1 MAQQKIFKPTNNSV
15 DFLFHPKSFAI
26 LGLNQDLLSQFQS
39 KSRWDIDSR
48 LDMAHDHKLLFPPD
62 LDAKKFLL
70 SDTNTESYWSYHYPK
85 FHFIEKQQ
93 REDIIAKTLNGF
105 DLSMAS
111 KLLLEQLKIE
121 DIDHVYVLYF
131 DRFGHAF
138 IAQLDISTPL
148 DDIIKLLLNVAYSGA
163 FYDEW
168 VDPTDYVRPTIVYHH
183 LESPWGNFAE
193 NGNKDS
199 QTDSQSELIDS
210 ELNQSVQNNEVED
223 SRPQYYQS
231 ASEEAFYKN
240 RDLSRGKFIQFRNS
254 ILQKSDDADVI
265 LMLKTIEIT
274 ESQVGFFKILNLLFQ
289 SVAAQH
295 PNIARALNPLLADFA
310 VLENQGI
317 SRMKLYRFANKIEFL
332 DFNITLDFKPLD
344 MAIYRLYLTYAE
356 GISFKNRSK
365 YKSEVV
371 EYYLSCSNRTNE
383 LDLTERIQNM
393 FTLSEDRA
401 PLDQAIS
408 RINAAFKKNF
418 APEIAYQYMITGTR
432 GENYGIQIN
441 RDLLEIV

>member
-26 LGLNQDLLSQFQS
+26 LGLSQDMLSQFQS

-85 FHFIEKQQ
+85 FNFIEKQQ

-121 DIDHVYVLYF
+121 DVDHVYVLYF

-138 IAQLDISTPL
+138 IAKLDIATPL

-183 LESPWGNFAE
+183 LESPWANLKDQGNHDSNTTEANDFVESSDNEALQNLKVEE
-193 NGNKDS
+193 NS
-199 QTDSQSELIDS
+199 
-210 ELNQSVQNNEVED
+210 
-223 SRPQYYQS
+223 PQYYQS
-231 ASEEAFYKN
+231 ASEDAFYKN
-240 RDLSRGKFIQFRNS
+240 QELSRGKFIQFRNS
-254 ILQKSDDADVI
+254 ILQKSDDPDVI

-289 SVAAQH
+289 SVATQH

-310 VLENQGI
+310 VLENRGI
-317 SRMKLYRFANKIEFL
+317 SRIKLFRFANKINFI
-332 DFNITLDFKPLD
+332 DYNVTIVFKPLD
-344 MAIYRLYLTYAE
+344 MSIYRLYLIHSE
-356 GISFKNRSK
+356 GISFKNRAK
-365 YKSEVV
+365 YKREVV
-371 EYYLSCSNRTNE
+371 EFYLSCSNRTNE
-383 LDLTERIQNM
+383 LDLTERIENM
-393 FTLSEDRA
+393 FTLSEDRS

-418 APEIAYQYMITGTR
+418 APEIAFQYMITGNR
-432 GENYGIQIN
+432 GENYGIQLN
-441 RDLLEIV
+441 RELIEIV